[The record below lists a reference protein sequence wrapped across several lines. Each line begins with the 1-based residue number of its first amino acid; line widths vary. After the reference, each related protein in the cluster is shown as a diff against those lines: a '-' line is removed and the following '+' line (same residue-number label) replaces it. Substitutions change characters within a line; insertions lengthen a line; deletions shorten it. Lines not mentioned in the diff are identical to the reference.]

1 MDPKL
6 YGVMSPSQMN
16 KVLPNGM
23 SQSQMDKALAMSGMS
38 GKLMGMLAANPPT
51 FQEAKEVKSMIDKQF
66 RRVKGETVRDI
77 AEVTI
82 DHARVVFQMGGDSH
96 APTIKGI
103 NVCFAYDDMPFEITL
118 DSQSADTKSAFRN
131 VSLNDD
137 VGAICTLYDLYK
149 YHSGSFDATAANPAR
164 WRDAAA
170 AAAAAPNAWVY
181 SRDETHRTG
190 VMQALKLSSD
200 NGTLKMKS
208 TDMNSLA
215 RVIDASHLDVKQLYD
230 EKKWDEMF
238 AIQKKA
244 RELFPKMWVSKIG
257 FFPTGGKHNRRRVSR
272 KKYMNKHRS
281 ASRKHR
287 NRK

>member
-1 MDPKL
+1 MDPTL
-6 YGVMSPSQMN
+6 NVVMSPSQMN
-16 KVLPNGM
+16 KMLPNGM
-23 SQSQMDKALAMSGMS
+23 SQSQMVKALAMSGMS
-38 GKLMGMLAANPPT
+38 GTLMGRLANPPT
-51 FQEAKEVKSMIDKQF
+51 FQDEKERKSMIDKQF

-82 DHARVVFQMGGDSH
+82 YHARVVFQLGPSYN
-96 APTIKGI
+96 PIIQGI
-103 NVCFAYDDMPFEITL
+103 NVRFVYDDMPFEITL
-118 DSQSADTKSAFRN
+118 NWPHSADTISALRN

-137 VGAICTLYDLYK
+137 IGAICTLYDLYQ
-149 YHSGSFDATAANPAR
+149 YSSGSFNATAANPAR

-170 AAAAAPNAWVY
+170 AAAASPYAWAY
-181 SRDETHRTG
+181 SRDETHRSA

-200 NGTLKMKS
+200 NGTLKLKS

-215 RVIDASHLDVKQLYD
+215 RVIDASHLDVKQLFD
-230 EKKWDEMF
+230 ERKWNEMS
-238 AIQKKA
+238 ALEAKA
-244 RELFPKMWVSKIG
+244 KAMKENGWRR
-257 FFPTGGKHNRRRVSR
+257 GGKHNRRRESR

>member
-6 YGVMSPSQMN
+6 NRMMSPSQMN

-23 SQSQMDKALAMSGMS
+23 SQPQVVKALAMSGMS
-38 GKLMGMLAANPPT
+38 GTLMGRLANPPT
-51 FQEAKEVKSMIDKQF
+51 FQDEKERKSMIDKQF

-82 DHARVVFQMGGDSH
+82 DRARIVFQLGPSYNPIVERID
-96 APTIKGI
+96 
-103 NVCFAYDDMPFEITL
+103 VFFVYDDMPFQITL
-118 DSQSADTKSAFRN
+118 NWPHSADTISAFKN

-137 VGAICTLYDLYK
+137 IGAICTLYDLYQ
-149 YHSGSFDATAANPAR
+149 YSSGSFNATAANPAR

-170 AAAAAPNAWVY
+170 AAAASPHAWAY
-181 SRDETHRTG
+181 SRDETHRNA
-190 VMQALKLSSD
+190 VLQALKLSSD
-200 NGTLKMKS
+200 NGTLKLKS
-208 TDMNSLA
+208 KDMNSLA
-215 RVIDASHLDVKQLYD
+215 RVIDAAHLDVKQFYD
-230 EKKWDEMF
+230 ERKWDEMR
-238 AIQKKA
+238 ALDAKVKA
-244 RELFPKMWVSKIG
+244 MKQNGWRR
-257 FFPTGGKHNRRRVSR
+257 GGKHNRRHESR

>member
-6 YGVMSPSQMN
+6 NRLMSQYQMN

-38 GKLMGMLAANPPT
+38 GTLMGMLATPPT
-51 FQEAKEVKSMIDKQF
+51 FQDDKERNSMINKQF

-77 AEVTI
+77 AEITI
-82 DHARVVFQMGGDSH
+82 DHVRVVFPLGPSYDLNIEE
-96 APTIKGI
+96 IK
-103 NVCFAYDDMPFEITL
+103 VCFVYDDMPFQITP
-118 DSQSADTKSAFRN
+118 QSVHTNSAFIN

-137 VGAICTLYDLYK
+137 VGAICTLYDLGK
-149 YHSGSFDATAANPAR
+149 YNQGFDATAANPAR

-170 AAAAAPNAWVY
+170 VAAAAPNAWVH
-181 SRDETHRTG
+181 SRDETHRRD
-190 VMQALKLSSD
+190 VMQALKMSSD
-200 NGTLKMKS
+200 NGTLKLKS

-215 RVIDASHLDVKQLYD
+215 QVIDASHLDLKQLHD
-230 EKKWDEMF
+230 ESKWDEIAALVEKAKEM
-238 AIQKKA
+238 KKNGW
-244 RELFPKMWVSKIG
+244 RRR
-257 FFPTGGKHNRRRVSR
+257 GGKHNRRHKSR